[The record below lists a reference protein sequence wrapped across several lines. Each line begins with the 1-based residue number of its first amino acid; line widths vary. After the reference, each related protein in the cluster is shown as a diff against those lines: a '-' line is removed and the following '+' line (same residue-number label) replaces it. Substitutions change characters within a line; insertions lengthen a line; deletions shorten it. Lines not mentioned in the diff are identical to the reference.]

1 MTSKRNNTLEFNQYM
16 KSDKVPCIIYDD
28 NEPLIRKIDW
38 CANSPEN
45 FSTTQTGEHIPCRYY
60 M

>member
-1 MTSKRNNTLEFNQYM
+1 M

-45 FSTTQTGEHIPCRYY
+45 FSTTQTGEHIPCGYY